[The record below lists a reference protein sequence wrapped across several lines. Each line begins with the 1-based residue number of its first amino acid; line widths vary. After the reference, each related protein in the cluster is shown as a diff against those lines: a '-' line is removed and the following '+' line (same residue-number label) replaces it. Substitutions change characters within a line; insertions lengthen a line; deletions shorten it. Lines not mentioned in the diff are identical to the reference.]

1 MMKNIPNILT
11 IFRII
16 LIPIIIISFYFHGF
30 ASNIIVAFL
39 FALAS
44 ITDFFDGYLAR
55 QFKAQSAFGKCL
67 DPIADKLL
75 VILTIVML
83 INFSHGNLIIL
94 IPGLIIIARE
104 VLVSGFREFLANY
117 NIQMPVSNLAKIKT
131 AIQMG
136 AITLL
141 LLGENGSG
149 YVIEEFSLMIGEEV
163 YTSTKDMI
171 IDYVITIGGI
181 LFSLAAFLTIIT
193 GYIYLKLVVCHIKKI
208 YYDIS

>member
-1 MMKNIPNILT
+1 MKNIPNILT

-163 YTSTKDMI
+163 YASTKGMI

>member
-83 INFSHGNLIIL
+83 INFSHDNLIIL

-149 YVIEEFSLMIGEEV
+149 YVIEEFSLIIGEEV

>member
-163 YTSTKDMI
+163 YASTKGMI

>member
-163 YTSTKDMI
+163 YASTKDMI

-208 YYDIS
+208 YYDIG

>member
-1 MMKNIPNILT
+1 M
-11 IFRII
+11 
-16 LIPIIIISFYFHGF
+16 
-30 ASNIIVAFL
+30 
-39 FALAS
+39 AS

-55 QFKAQSAFGKCL
+55 QFKVQSSFGKCL

-83 INFSHGNLIIL
+83 INFSNGNLIIL

-163 YTSTKDMI
+163 YASTKDMI
-171 IDYVITIGGI
+171 IDYVITIGGT

-193 GYIYLKLVVCHIKKI
+193 GYIYLKLVVQHIAKI
-208 YYDIS
+208 DGKNN

>member
-1 MMKNIPNILT
+1 MKNIPNILT

-16 LIPIIIISFYFHGF
+16 LIPIIIVSFYFHGF
-30 ASNIIVAFL
+30 SSNIIVAFL

-55 QFKAQSAFGKCL
+55 QFKVQSALGKCL

-83 INFSHGNLIIL
+83 INFSHGNFIII

-141 LLGENGSG
+141 LLGESGSG
-149 YVIEEFSLMIGEEV
+149 YVIDEFSLMIGEEV
-163 YTSTKDMI
+163 YASTKDMI
-171 IDYVITIGGI
+171 IDYVVTIGGI
-181 LFSLAAFLTIIT
+181 LFGLAAFLTIVT
-193 GYIYLKLVVCHIKKI
+193 GYIYLKLVVQHIKKI
-208 YYDIS
+208 DPKS